1 MFRANFRG
9 WLGGWLGGW
18 AGAYAQILKNRKLL
32 YCNTLS
38 IKIIVTI

>member
-18 AGAYAQILKNRKLL
+18 AGAYAQILKNCKLL
-32 YCNTLS
+32 YCNTLN
-38 IKIIVTI
+38 IKTSVTI